1 VRTDF
6 ARLLRLW
13 QAGRLDLTGLVS
25 RRITLDEVNDAFGAM
40 EAGEVVRS
48 VIEF

>member
-13 QAGRLDLTGLVS
+13 RAGRLDLTGLVS
-25 RRITLDEVNDAFGAM
+25 RHITLDEVNDAF
-40 EAGEVVRS
+40 EVMDPARS
-48 VIEF
+48 RAA